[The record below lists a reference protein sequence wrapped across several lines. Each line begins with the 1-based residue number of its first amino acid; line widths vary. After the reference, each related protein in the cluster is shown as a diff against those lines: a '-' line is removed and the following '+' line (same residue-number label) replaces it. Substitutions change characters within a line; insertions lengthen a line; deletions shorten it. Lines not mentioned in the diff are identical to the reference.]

1 MIKLHLI
8 DWSAQV
14 LLSAAVTSRT
24 QQESGLPQKNVPAEQ
39 GKEKLKIESHLK
51 YPKATHIMNCLYH
64 LVAVTDTI
72 FLKFEALLL
81 FAPKSFQS
89 FIPLVLI

>member
-1 MIKLHLI
+1 
-8 DWSAQV
+8 
-14 LLSAAVTSRT
+14 
-24 QQESGLPQKNVPAEQ
+24 
-39 GKEKLKIESHLK
+39 
-51 YPKATHIMNCLYH
+51 MNCLYH